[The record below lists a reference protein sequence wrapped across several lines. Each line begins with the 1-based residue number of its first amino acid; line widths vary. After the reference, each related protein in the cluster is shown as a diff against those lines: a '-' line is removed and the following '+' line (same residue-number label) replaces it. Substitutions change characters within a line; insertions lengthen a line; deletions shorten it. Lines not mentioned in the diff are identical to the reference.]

1 MARRLPEE
9 HRVPQKNGTYRP
21 GYELAA
27 ERILELIV
35 SRGMAPGDRLPT
47 EQALAEQMGLSRS
60 VTREAIKV
68 LTAIGR
74 VSAQRGRGLY
84 VGAANAAPQS
94 TLLSGHQFIP
104 ADPDQVEQLLKF
116 RLVQEVAA
124 AQDAAL
130 KATPPDLRVL
140 REAIEDCDR
149 ALHSGD
155 RDLWA
160 DADGRFHLGLAAASG
175 NVFLRSAVQ
184 SARRL
189 QEQVVVLGLRGG
201 TGGSLRDA
209 QVEHRAIYA
218 AIVAGE
224 PAEAGQAAARHIEH
238 TVVGYRAGIAEV
250 LATPPTQGS

>member
-1 MARRLPEE
+1 MRLSARDPVLDGESTTYAVGPALSMARRPLSEE
-9 HRVPQKNGTYRP
+9 HGVPQKNGTYRP

-35 SRGMAPGDRLPT
+35 SRGLAPGDRLPT

-84 VGAANAAPQS
+84 VGAANTTPQS
-94 TLLSGHQFIP
+94 TPLSGHQFIP
-104 ADPDQVEQLLKF
+104 ADPDQVEQLLRF
-116 RLVQEVAA
+116 RLVLEVAA

-130 KATPPDLRVL
+130 KATPPDLRLL
-140 REAIEDCDR
+140 REAIEDCDS
-149 ALHSGD
+149 ALRSGD

-160 DADGRFHLGLAAASG
+160 DADSRFHL
-175 NVFLRSAVQ
+175 
-184 SARRL
+184 
-189 QEQVVVLGLRGG
+189 LGLRGG
-201 TGGSLRDA
+201 TGGSLGDA

-238 TVVGYRAGIAEV
+238 TIVGYRAGIAEV
-250 LATPPTQGS
+250 LATPPRPGS